1 MAPKPPSSTSR
12 SAGPGAPL
20 RNSAVRESKTGQ
32 LDIDGLLAD
41 RDIDIIVC
49 CGAGGVGKTTTA
61 AALALRA
68 AEQGRK
74 VCVLTIDPA
83 RRLAQSMGLTE
94 LDNTP
99 RPVKGV
105 DTSGGGSLDAMM
117 LDMKRTFDEVVET
130 AASPEKAKQ
139 ILENPFYIA
148 LSSSFAGTQE
158 YMAMEKLGQLHGG
171 GASSIN
177 GQDSSNR
184 WDLIVV
190 DTPPSRSALDFLDA
204 PERLSSLLDGR
215 FMRLMVAPARGPA
228 RVLTAGLSM
237 VTGAMTKILGGEFL
251 TDVQAFIAALDT
263 IFGGFRQR
271 AEATYRL
278 LQADETAFLVIAA
291 PEPDAVREAA
301 YFAERLTSERMPLAG
316 LVVNRFHTRAG
327 RSISAA
333 DAESGARRLAANAP
347 TTSTEQGGAPSDA
360 VATAT
365 AELLLVHAERV
376 RRSQREE
383 KVAARFTAAHPKVPT
398 VAVPALP
405 SDVHDLDGLR
415 EIGGLLAGATEVTA
429 AD

>member
-1 MAPKPPSSTSR
+1 MARAAASSTSR
-12 SAGPGAPL
+12 SAGPAAPV
-20 RNSAVRESKTGQ
+20 RSTAVRESKSGQ
-32 LDIDGLLAD
+32 LDIDDLLAD
-41 RDIDIIVC
+41 RAVDIIVC

-105 DTSGGGSLDAMM
+105 DVTGGGSLDAMM

-139 ILENPFYIA
+139 ILENPFYVA

-158 YMAMEKLGQLHGG
+158 YMAMEKLGQLH
-171 GASSIN
+171 ADPKS
-177 GQDSSNR
+177 R
-184 WDLIVV
+184 WDLIIV

-228 RVLTAGLSM
+228 RVLTAGLSL

-251 TDVQAFIAALDT
+251 TDVQSFIAALDT

-291 PEPDAVREAA
+291 PEPDAIREAA

-316 LVVNRFHTRAG
+316 LVVNRFHLRAG
-327 RSISAA
+327 RSVSAA
-333 DAESGARRLAANAP
+333 DAESGARRLSVDGSNEPA
-347 TTSTEQGGAPSDA
+347 Q
-360 VATAT
+360 AT

-405 SDVHDLDGLR
+405 GDVHDLDGLR
-415 EIGGLLAGATEVTA
+415 EIGDLLAGVSQLTA